1 MELGGL
7 EPRPPGCDP
16 PALHRWRGRKRRVSR
31 HVTRRP
37 AGAFGANSSDSR
49 RLPRSQALL
58 AMSAWTSEVVAR
70 SRVVVSGRIEPRRA
84 DGRARRTA
92 RSEPAH
98 RWRTV
103 EEACRLGLFDEQASR
118 VV

>member
-70 SRVVVSGRIEPRRA
+70 SRVVVSGRIERDVPTVGPAEQLDRSRRIA
-84 DGRARRTA
+84 G
-92 RSEPAH
+92 
-98 RWRTV
+98 
-103 EEACRLGLFDEQASR
+103 
-118 VV
+118 